1 MLKSWI
7 RLILD
12 HPQLLSHRH
21 GRHIAHIIISKGNA
35 TDVINFTFF
44 FMLVS
49 LKHLSDMSCW
59 AVQVCFS
66 AKRHVKNNFRGCFLC
81 RRQPFD
87 GNALSP
93 SGVTKPLGCVTNS
106 NHMTAEDMHQNSEGK
121 NWFSIIASK
130 TIRRSRCAALKQVPS
145 GYCKPP
151 SQIVK
156 LSYIVS
162 MRFILLVPT
171 EKRSLDY

>member
-1 MLKSWI
+1 M
-7 RLILD
+7 D
-12 HPQLLSHRH
+12 QAHPWPSPIAVSSVWKTYCSHYHQQRKRNWCYFH
-21 GRHIAHIIISKGNA
+21 
-35 TDVINFTFF
+35 FTFF
-44 FMLVS
+44 FVLVS